1 MTTKQSISL
10 TSAEFIDNPYP
21 FYDEM
26 RSMGPLYKLDS
37 FPYPGWYVTGYEE
50 VKKVLLDTRFKN
62 RIPLPLTSK
71 KYERLKEVQNH
82 MMLFKNEL
90 DHRRLRG
97 LASAAFVPSKLKH
110 IRYYIEETAHD
121 LLNQAEQK
129 NKMDVVSDYAF
140 PLASLVIAKMIGV
153 PVVERP
159 LFREWSASLIR
170 TIDFTRTRHI
180 LASGDETIGVLLDY
194 FQRLIN
200 KKKRAPKDDLISMFV
215 KQDSELSEKE
225 LLATCILLMIAGHET
240 TVNLISNT
248 VLVLLNHPVQYKA
261 LQENPALI
269 ETAIEE
275 VLRYESPTQMTARVA
290 SEDIKMGESIVQKGD
305 HVYVLL
311 GAANRD
317 PEKFAKADVFDM
329 TRKPNP
335 HLAFGH
341 GVHFCIGASLAR
353 MEAQIAIQILLQ
365 RMPGLRLSDSKP
377 RWRKLIGFRSLSEL
391 PVILRS

>member
-26 RSMGPLYKLDS
+26 RSMRPLYKLDS

-50 VKKVLLDTRFKN
+50 AKKVLLDTRFKN

-71 KYERLKEVQNH
+71 KYERLKEIQNH

-90 DHRRLRG
+90 GHRRLRG

-121 LLNQAEQK
+121 LLNQAGQK

-153 PVVERP
+153 PVEERQ

-215 KQDSELSEKE
+215 KQDSQLSEKE

-290 SEDIKMGESIVQKGD
+290 SEDISMGESIVQKGD

-317 PEKFAKADVFDM
+317 PEKFTKADVFDM
-329 TRKPNP
+329 TRQPNP

-365 RMPGLRLSDSKP
+365 RMPGLQLADSKP

-391 PVILRS
+391 PVILP

>member
-10 TSAEFIDNPYP
+10 TSAAFIDNPYP

-37 FPYPGWYVTGYEE
+37 FPYPGWYITGYEE
-50 VKKVLLDTRFKN
+50 AKKVLLDTRFKN

-71 KYERLKEVQNH
+71 KYGRLKEVQND
-82 MMLFKNEL
+82 MMLFKNEF

-97 LASAAFVPSKLKH
+97 LASAAFVPSKLEH
-110 IRYYIEETAHD
+110 VRHYIEETVHD
-121 LLNQAEQK
+121 LLDQSVQK

-140 PLASLVIAKMIGV
+140 PLASLVIAKLIGV
-153 PVVERP
+153 PVEERP
-159 LFREWSASLIR
+159 LFRDWSASLIR

-180 LASGDETIGVLLDY
+180 LANGDETIGVLLDY

-200 KKKRAPKDDLISMFV
+200 KKKSAPKEDLISMLV
-215 KQDSELSEKE
+215 MQDNQLSEKE
-225 LLATCILLMIAGHET
+225 LLATCILLVIAGHET

-290 SEDIKMGESIVQKGD
+290 SEDIEMGESIVQKGE

-329 TRKPNP
+329 TRKSNP

-353 MEAQIAIQILLQ
+353 MEAQIAIQTLLQ
-365 RMPGLRLSDSKP
+365 RMPDLQLADSHP
-377 RWRKLIGFRSLSEL
+377 RWRRLIGFRSLSEL
-391 PVILRS
+391 PVILS

>member
-26 RSMGPLYKLDS
+26 RSMRPLYKLDS

-50 VKKVLLDTRFKN
+50 AKKVLLDTRFKN

-71 KYERLKEVQNH
+71 KYERLKEIQNH

-90 DHRRLRG
+90 GHRRLRG

-121 LLNQAEQK
+121 LLNQAGQK

-153 PVVERP
+153 PVEERQ

-215 KQDSELSEKE
+215 KQDSQLSEKE

-290 SEDIKMGESIVQKGD
+290 SEDISMGESIVQKGD

-329 TRKPNP
+329 TRQPNP

-365 RMPGLRLSDSKP
+365 RMPGLQLADSKP

-391 PVILRS
+391 PVILH